1 MFGGGYGPNASIN
14 ENKEH
19 ALNGMIIRMI
29 KSTRDNK
36 KNLLFGGQES
46 LSENGYTLKI
56 WQKL

>member
-36 KNLLFGGQES
+36 KIYCLGVRKACQRMG
-46 LSENGYTLKI
+46 I
-56 WQKL
+56 H